1 MTITFGDY
9 LKELR
14 AKKSF
19 TLRGFATMI
28 GMAPSYLS
36 DIEQGKRNAPTK
48 EYLDKMIKELNQEDL
63 DVNTFYDLAKVG
75 KAVPIAEDVKKI
87 ITEDKAIPTLCRK
100 IKSNNIN
107 VENLI
112 KDIERGKK

>member
-1 MTITFGDY
+1 MTITFGKH

-48 EYLDKMIKELNQEDL
+48 DYLDKMIKELNQEDL
-63 DVNTFYDLAKVG
+63 DVNTFYDLAKEG

-112 KDIERGKK
+112 RDIERGKK

>member
-1 MTITFGDY
+1 MDNTFGNY

-14 AKKSF
+14 GNKHF
-19 TLRGFATMI
+19 TLRGFATKI
-28 GMAPSYLS
+28 GMTPSYLS

-48 EYLDKMIKELNQEDL
+48 DYLDKMIKELNQENL
-63 DVNTFYDLAKVG
+63 DINNFYDLAKEG

-112 KDIERGKK
+112 KDIDRGNK